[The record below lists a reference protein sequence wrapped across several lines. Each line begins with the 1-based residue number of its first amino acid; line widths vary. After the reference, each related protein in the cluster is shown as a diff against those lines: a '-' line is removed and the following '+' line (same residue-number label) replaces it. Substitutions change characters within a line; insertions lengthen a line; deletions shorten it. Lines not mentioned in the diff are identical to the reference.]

1 MRAAPSR
8 CHILRPLTRLAT
20 NLALRPAFSSMMPP
34 PSRAGVS
41 GSGPLDVDSVLEQF
55 RSHLVRNR
63 PADRRRGLSA
73 RVLSYSLLSLTAVW
87 LVTLPQP
94 AQAQAYDPRYPVCM
108 KRYQGPFGS
117 EWID

>member
-1 MRAAPSR
+1 
-8 CHILRPLTRLAT
+8 
-20 NLALRPAFSSMMPP
+20 
-34 PSRAGVS
+34 
-41 GSGPLDVDSVLEQF
+41 
-55 RSHLVRNR
+55 VRNR

-73 RVLSYSLLSLTAVW
+73 RVLSYSLLSLAAVW

-117 EWID
+117 EWIDCSYTSLPQCRATASGLPAMCVENPYFVPAADPPRRAYRRHRHAG